1 MNRFS
6 NPLVWLVRI
15 RHRCGYGVHSPFAFR
30 FLTGVVYERTPYYA
44 YATLDPALPWGMRLR
59 RKKGLHL
66 LLRLANWLQPQVVVA
81 PGDASFARSYLL
93 AGCRHAALYGS
104 LPACGADMVLLREP
118 DDRAARA
125 VRDGGILV
133 LDGLRGHREWFRN
146 LPAAL
151 TFDLYDVG
159 VAIYESRLD
168 KQHYIINF

>member
-81 PGDASFARSYLL
+81 PGDASFDWRQCSACWRCWQDAAMRPCTAAFPP
-93 AGCRHAALYGS
+93 AGPTWSCCGS
-104 LPACGADMVLLREP
+104 PTTGP
-118 DDRAARA
+118 
-125 VRDGGILV
+125 
-133 LDGLRGHREWFRN
+133 RGR
-146 LPAAL
+146 
-151 TFDLYDVG
+151 
-159 VAIYESRLD
+159 
-168 KQHYIINF
+168 